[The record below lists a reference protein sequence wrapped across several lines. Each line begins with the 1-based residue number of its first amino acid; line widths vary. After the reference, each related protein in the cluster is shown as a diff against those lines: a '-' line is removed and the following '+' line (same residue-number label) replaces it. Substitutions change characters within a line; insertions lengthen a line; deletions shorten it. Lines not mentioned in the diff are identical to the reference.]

1 MENAV
6 QNVTSCRKP
15 SLTPLLA
22 FFPPATAFVRFYAIV
37 TCLVSPSE
45 QELLRG
51 QVLCI
56 SVARLV
62 KHGVWHQGNM
72 PQKCLNGKS
81 ETVKGKAGVSGSSY
95 EAIFFFHSWPA
106 CIQGLGRLL
115 ARENILHP
123 GRASKIKLRVMD
135 QKSSLNSSQHPWVH
149 RCPTDAFS
157 SGINSINP
165 TGFGENALARIPCQ
179 EDSP

>member
-1 MENAV
+1 
-6 QNVTSCRKP
+6 
-15 SLTPLLA
+15 
-22 FFPPATAFVRFYAIV
+22 
-37 TCLVSPSE
+37 
-45 QELLRG
+45 
-51 QVLCI
+51 
-56 SVARLV
+56 
-62 KHGVWHQGNM
+62 M

-81 ETVKGKAGVSGSSY
+81 ETVKGKAGVTGSSY
-95 EAIFFFHSWPA
+95 EAIFFFHSWPG

-115 ARENILHP
+115 AKENIPHP
-123 GRASKIKLRVMD
+123 GRASKIKLRAMD

-165 TGFGENALARIPCQ
+165 TGFGENALAHIPCQ